1 MNEKILNLI
10 DDYKDTEQCLTLG
23 LQHLPQNNS
32 AKAKLEVLRMVIN
45 DLEES
50 MK

>member
-10 DDYKDTEQCLTLG
+10 DEYKDTEQCLTLG
-23 LQHLPQNNS
+23 LQQLPQNQN
-32 AKAKLEVLRMVIN
+32 AIAKLEVLRMVIM

-50 MK
+50 IK